1 MPTLRSAFLS
11 LLLPY
16 VIYGHICMMS
26 PPQRGALNVAT
37 PGENACYLKVGPCG
51 EIPSAAPV
59 TTLEGGKV
67 FNVQFQQNLNH
78 FYIENPGK
86 LTADIAYVAD
96 PTEADFVELG
106 SVNDYNAVSFCNC
119 FFSFPLLTYL
129 VFVLLVCQ

>member
-1 MPTLRSAFLS
+1 MFRSA
-11 LLLPY
+11 LLLVLPSI
-16 VIYGHICMMS
+16 IYGHICMMS
-26 PPQRGALNVAT
+26 PPQRGSLNVAT

-96 PTEADFVELG
+96 PAESDFVELG
-106 SVNDYNAVSFCNC
+106 SVNDYNAVRFRL
-119 FFSFPLLTYL
+119 FPFTFLAYFLPIFL
-129 VFVLLVCQ
+129 VVR